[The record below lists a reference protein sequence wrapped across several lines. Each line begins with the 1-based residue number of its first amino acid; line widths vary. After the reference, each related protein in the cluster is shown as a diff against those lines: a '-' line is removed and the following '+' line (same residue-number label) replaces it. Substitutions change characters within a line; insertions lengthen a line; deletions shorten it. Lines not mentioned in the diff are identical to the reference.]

1 MSIITL
7 TDNYYKSW
15 LNARVNN
22 LTVDGTFNIDT
33 LNVNNLNA
41 TNATISN
48 NLTVNNNIT
57 TQNLTVNNNIT
68 TQDLT
73 VNNNFN
79 ASNAVIANTLTTQ
92 DLIVNGIA
100 EISEVAYISRLVPTN
115 AITQTGSQTSSVILN
130 TNFGVITT
138 VNLNVPPSSN
148 SANIPA
154 VFTLINS
161 NILSTT
167 IVRLDIMSKTGTFTG
182 SEGLANV
189 SAFYDGIDGEV
200 SIVIT
205 NVGGFT
211 LTGSLKIAFE
221 LIQQYN
227 PTP

>member
-57 TQNLTVNNNIT
+57 TL
-68 TQDLT
+68 DLT

-79 ASNAVIANTLTTQ
+79 ASNAVITNTLTTQ

-100 EISEVAYISRLVPTN
+100 EITQAAYISRLVPTN
-115 AITQTGSQTSSVILN
+115 AVTQTGSQTSSVTLN

-138 VNLNVPPSSN
+138 VSLNVLPSSN
-148 SANIPA
+148 PANIPA

-167 IVRLDIMSKTGTFTG
+167 IVRLDILSKTGSFTG
-182 SEGLANV
+182 SEGLPNV

-205 NVGGFT
+205 NMGGFT

-221 LIQQYN
+221 LIQQY
-227 PTP
+227 TP